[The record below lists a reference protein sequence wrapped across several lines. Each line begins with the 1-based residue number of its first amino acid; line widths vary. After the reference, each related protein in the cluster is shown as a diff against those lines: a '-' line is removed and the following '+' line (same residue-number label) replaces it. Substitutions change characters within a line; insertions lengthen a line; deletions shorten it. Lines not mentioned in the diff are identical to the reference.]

1 MAEESAV
8 TQKPSKTYL
17 GKKNLLL
24 FLGAVL
30 AGFIL
35 VIAIGISAQPY
46 RFKGSKI
53 NPPALANDFSLIDQY
68 GNEFHLAE
76 NRGKVILIFFGY
88 TNCPDICPTTL
99 ADFKQ
104 IYEKLG
110 ERADDVVFLFVTI
123 DPERDTPDRLAKY
136 LPVFGEGIIGLSGS
150 EDELTP
156 VWKDFGVYRS
166 KVDSDSAAGY
176 LMDHSTRVYG
186 LDKDG
191 NIRVTYPFGSPLDSY
206 IKDVNY
212 LLNE

>member
-1 MAEESAV
+1 M
-8 TQKPSKTYL
+8 
-17 GKKNLLL
+17 
-24 FLGAVL
+24 
-30 AGFIL
+30 
-35 VIAIGISAQPY
+35 
-46 RFKGSKI
+46 
-53 NPPALANDFSLIDQY
+53 
-68 GNEFHLAE
+68 
-76 NRGKVILIFFGY
+76 IFFGY

>member
-17 GKKNLLL
+17 GKKNMLL

-53 NPPALANDFSLIDQY
+53 NPPALANDFSLIDQH

-104 IYEKLG
+104 INEKLG

-150 EDELTP
+150 EDELRP

-166 KVDSDSAAGY
+166 KVDSGSAAGY